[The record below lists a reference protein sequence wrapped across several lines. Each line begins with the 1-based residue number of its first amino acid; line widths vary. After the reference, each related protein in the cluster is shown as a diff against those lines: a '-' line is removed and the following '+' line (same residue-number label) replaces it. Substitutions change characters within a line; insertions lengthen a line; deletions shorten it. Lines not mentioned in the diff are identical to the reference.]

1 MNLNFKQLVLP
12 LNLEVKLPDDDPV
25 RLLDSICD
33 ELDYTELYKTYDRT
47 WRKYDPKL
55 LFKLIVY
62 GYIRGYYSCRDIE
75 KACLRDICFM
85 WLLNGSSVPDSATI
99 ARFQNERLTP
109 VIERLFY
116 QFILLLHDRGEIPF
130 ENIFID
136 GTKIEANAN
145 KYTFVWK
152 SAIEK
157 FSTKLSEKSQQ
168 KLSELKQRYSIPN
181 DFTLHQCLKHL
192 NMLFNLYGIKFVS
205 GKGKHKTQLQ
215 KDIEALNDYIEKDGK
230 YSKYL
235 GLIGTNRNSMSKTDT
250 DATFMHL
257 KDDHMRNGQLKPAYN
272 IQIGV
277 ESEYI
282 VGIGS
287 FTERNDVRTLIP
299 MLERIKRN
307 TDKIY
312 TNVIADAGYE
322 SEENYTYLNDNNQVS
337 YIKPINYEL
346 SKTRKYKTDIFR
358 AEHMEYREDSDEFV
372 CSQGKELKYIHS
384 KSSTSFNGYAIEHRV
399 YRADDCSYC
408 PLRDK
413 CFSSKRNSKEIKVS
427 LRFLG
432 QRKKSAKNITT
443 EQGIK
448 LRVNRSIQVEGAFG
462 IIKQDMGFRR
472 FLTRGKHKTE
482 TQFFLIAFA
491 FNLMKLQ
498 SRLEN
503 GRFNSD
509 LFELRN
515 TA

>member
-1 MNLNFKQLVLP
+1 MKFNFRQLVLP
-12 LNLEVKLPDDDPV
+12 LNLEYNIPNNDPV

-33 ELDYTELYKTYDRT
+33 ELDYSELYKSYDRT

-62 GYIRGYYSCRDIE
+62 GYMRGYYSCRDIE
-75 KACLRDICFM
+75 KACKDSTRFM

-99 ARFQNERLTP
+99 ARFQNSRLTP
-109 VIERLFY
+109 VIEKLFY
-116 QFILLLHDRGEIPF
+116 QFIELLHSKNEIPF

-145 KYTFVWK
+145 KYSFVWK
-152 SAIEK
+152 SAIQK
-157 FSTKLSEKSQQ
+157 FSAKLSVKAQA
-168 KLSELKQRYSIPN
+168 KLSELKYRYSLS
-181 DFTLHQCLKHL
+181 DEFTLSQCLKHL
-192 NMLFNLYGIKFVS
+192 NMLFNLYGHTYVS

-215 KDIEALNDYIEKDGK
+215 KDIETLTEYIEKEKK
-230 YSKYL
+230 YNRYL
-235 GLIGTNRNSMSKTDT
+235 GSIGTDRNSMSKTDN

-257 KDDHMRNGQLKPAYN
+257 KEDHMRNGQLKPAYN

-307 TDKIY
+307 TNRVY

-358 AEHMEYREDSDEFV
+358 AEHMIFDRDKDCFV
-372 CSQGKELKYIHS
+372 CSQGNELKYIYSRH
-384 KSSTSFNGYAIEHRV
+384 STSANGYAIEHRT
-399 YRADDCSYC
+399 YRAEDCSSC

-413 CFSSKRNSKEIKVS
+413 CFSSKRNCKEIKVS
-427 LRFLG
+427 LRFLE
-432 QRKKSAKNITT
+432 QRKRSTENITS
-443 EQGIK
+443 EQGVK

-462 IIKQDMGFRR
+462 VIKQDMGFRR

-491 FNLMKLQ
+491 FNVMKLH

-509 LFELRN
+509 LFELKN